1 MWGGI
6 RWPGVVGVGGA
17 CAIWAIPPVISTL
30 SRVVGF
36 VLAVMLLNV
45 LECERYDEDDRD
57 GDGEGGELGGRGR
70 TDASSSASR

>member
-1 MWGGI
+1 M
-6 RWPGVVGVGGA
+6 
-17 CAIWAIPPVISTL
+17 WAIPPVRSTL
-30 SRVVGF
+30 SKVVGL
-36 VLAVMLLNV
+36 VLAVILLNV